1 MGQLKENEKKQT
13 KKPQPCSAFGTWPW
27 FLYMQIEFPVH
38 GTQPSKAPCHQRV
51 LTLTLLRD
59 LLFQGCLDGFCSQGI
74 SRTHW
79 GILQGA
85 FLVLQLRLHLCKTWG
100 PCAGL
105 SLPAH
110 VPPVP
115 SPWVPSAVFGAASSS
130 SPLVHRNFGTFIWL
144 VFFFAPRCF
153 LPLFLLY
160 WLIFKKEKRE
170 KKERKK
176 EKSAICLFQRCQFW

>member
-1 MGQLKENEKKQT
+1 
-13 KKPQPCSAFGTWPW
+13 
-27 FLYMQIEFPVH
+27 MQIEFPVH

-59 LLFQGCLDGFCSQGI
+59 LLFQGCLDSFCSQGI

-144 VFFFAPRCF
+144 VFF
-153 LPLFLLY
+153 LPPAVSCLCLSFTGSF
-160 WLIFKKEKRE
+160 IKKKKEKKKRE
-170 KKERKK
+170 KKKK
-176 EKSAICLFQRCQFW
+176 VQFACFRDASSGKATED